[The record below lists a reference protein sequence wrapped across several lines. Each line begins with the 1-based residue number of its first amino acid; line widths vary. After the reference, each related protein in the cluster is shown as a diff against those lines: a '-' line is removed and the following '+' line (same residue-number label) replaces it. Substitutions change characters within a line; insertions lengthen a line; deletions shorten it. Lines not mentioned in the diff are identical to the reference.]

1 MPRVSLHSVLQT
13 LPVGSSYEESLKI
26 MPQAEKW
33 LTKEKERLEQMYAFQ
48 ESFWPINSGAGCDE
62 VGRGPLA
69 GPLVAAAVIIPK
81 HTWIPGLND
90 SKKLSEEVRELLVP
104 WIKKLTNWSIC
115 EISLAELDE
124 INNINSSSLLAMHR
138 SLDKLNPKA
147 KFVFIDGR
155 SEMPDCPVPQAA
167 LIKGDSRIPAIAAA
181 SIIAKVYRDHLMDE
195 AHNQWPQYQFKEN
208 KGYGTA
214 AHMQALH
221 KFGPCPY
228 HRRSFAP
235 IKQLLESSQALPEQA
250 VLF

>member
-1 MPRVSLHSVLQT
+1 MRISLHYVLQN
-13 LPVGSSYEESLKI
+13 LPVGASYEESLEI
-26 MPQAEKW
+26 IPQAKSW
-33 LTKEKERLEQMYAFQ
+33 LIKEKERLEQMYAFQ

-69 GPLVAAAVIIPK
+69 GPLGAAAVILPN

-104 WIKKLTNWSIC
+104 WIKKTANWSIC
-115 EISLAELDE
+115 EISLAELDK
-124 INNINSSSLLAMHR
+124 INNINRTSLLAMHR
-138 SLDKLNPKA
+138 SLDQLSPKA
-147 KFVFIDGR
+147 QFVFIDGR
-155 SEMPDCPVPQAA
+155 SEMASCPVPQVAI
-167 LIKGDSRIPAIAAA
+167 IKGDARIPAIAAS
-181 SIIAKVYRDHLMDE
+181 SIIAKVYRDHLLDQ
-195 AHNQWPQYQFKEN
+195 AHNQWPQYKFKEN

-228 HRRSFAP
+228 HRRTFAP
-235 IKQLLESSQALPEQA
+235 IKQLLEANQAIQEQA

>member
-1 MPRVSLHSVLQT
+1 MLYNVIGEYEVDKLTGLISDQLIRLTGLTPSVQYTEPLRIVVFEDYATGNVYRFLTNNLTIDT
-13 LPVGSSYEESLKI
+13 LIV
-26 MPQAEKW
+26 AE
-33 LTKEKERLEQMYAFQ
+33 LYRERW
-48 ESFWPINSGAGCDE
+48 S
-62 VGRGPLA
+62 V
-69 GPLVAAAVIIPK
+69 
-81 HTWIPGLND
+81 
-90 SKKLSEEVRELLVP
+90 ELLVP

-155 SEMPDCPVPQAA
+155 SEMPNCPTPQAA

-181 SIIAKVYRDHLMDE
+181 SIIAKVYRDHLLDE